1 MSDEFIL
8 DYDILE
14 EKINKYFSSD
24 EIQSLILDANKKNLS
39 RVTLDLNKMRESE
52 PLLTEMLLKNPL
64 KIIPMMEKHLNE
76 ISKGLR
82 GEKSQQTKNT
92 IQNKKEEPLHI
103 NFRGMLGNH
112 LVSPRGLTA
121 DLTNQYVGVQ
131 GIVTRISDI
140 KPKLVY
146 SVHYCDETK
155 HGTVKEYNDQMKIE
169 ETNNTY
175 GQPLNGNFNSGNV
188 TGFMNNAIP
197 TRDIN
202 QNPMTFEY
210 GFSKFKDHQI
220 VLLQEPPE
228 RTPLGQLPRSVEVV
242 LEGDLVDKVKP
253 GDRIQV
259 NGIFKSIT
267 NISTATN
274 GNVKTVLIG
283 TNVQII
289 NNDIQQKEYTGE
301 DLRRIKE
308 LAKKK
313 DVFNILAN
321 SIAPGIYGHQ
331 DIKRALVLQLL
342 GGNETN
348 LEDGTHLRGDINIL
362 MIGDP
367 STAKS
372 QFLRYMLNVAPNTI
386 NTTGKGSSGV
396 GLTAAVMV
404 DRETGDRHLEAG
416 AMVLGDRGIVCID
429 EFDKMNEVD
438 RVAIHEV
445 MEQQTVTIAKAGIHV
460 SLNARC
466 SVLAAANP
474 IYGQYIQQISAS
486 RNIGFPDSLLSRFDL
501 CFIVLDEHNSEL
513 DRKISEKV
521 IDNHMFP
528 VDASKFGDDSEDKVI
543 EPEINVDENKKTSM
557 YEKNN
562 PNSNASKENKNI
574 LTREFLRKYIYYAK
588 SKITPQLTK
597 ESTEFISKSW
607 GKLREKSISDDWKG
621 NKMPITVR
629 TLESLIRIATA
640 FAKARLSQKVERQ
653 DCENA
658 LDLLASSFFHETEFV
673 DDDNGEDNH
682 MDLAH
687 EEDEEEEEN
696 DNEKERKRPKRER
709 SREKMISLQEE
720 EEQSEEKSKKSK
732 KGKKQKGKKS
742 KEEKKVILE
751 TPVVDD
757 DAYGV
762 KVDKDKGGKITEQE
776 SNIIFKFIFEH
787 AKKRKNQTIDINELW
802 NIIKDKKELKDK
814 KITKINQLLDICTKL
829 EDEGKIFVSETKEI
843 TIV

>member
-1 MSDEFIL
+1 MSEDL
-8 DYDILE
+8 DFDSDNLE
-14 EKINKYFSSD
+14 QKIKKYFNSE
-24 EIQSLILDANKKNLS
+24 EIQSLVLDANKKNLS
-39 RVTLDLNKMRESE
+39 RITLDLNHMRESK
-52 PLLTEMLLKNPL
+52 PTLTKMLLKNPL
-64 KIIPMMEKHLNE
+64 KIIPIMEKNLNE
-76 ISKGLR
+76 ISQNLK
-82 GEKSQQTKNT
+82 GEKSQQVKNT
-92 IQNKKEEPLHI
+92 IQNKKEEQIHI
-103 NFRGMLGNH
+103 NFQGMLGTH

-121 DLTNQYVGVQ
+121 ELTNQYVGVQ
-131 GIVTRISDI
+131 GIVTRISEVR
-140 KPKLVY
+140 PKLVY
-146 SVHYCDETK
+146 SVHYCEETK
-155 HGTVKEYNDQMKIE
+155 HGNVKEYNDQMKIAE
-169 ETNNTY
+169 SSSTY
-175 GQPLNGNFNSGNV
+175 GQPLNGNFESGNAS
-188 TGFMNNAIP
+188 GFMNNAIP

-202 QNPMTFEY
+202 HNPLTFEY
-210 GFSKFKDHQI
+210 GFSKFKDQQVI
-220 VLLQEPPE
+220 LLQEPPE

-259 NGIFKSIT
+259 NGIFKC
-267 NISTATN
+267 ISTLATSSS

-289 NNDIQQKEYTGE
+289 NNDIQQNEYTGE
-301 DLRRIKE
+301 DLRRIRE

-313 DVFNILAN
+313 EVFNILAN

-331 DIKRALVLQLL
+331 DIKKALVLQLL

-348 LEDGTHLRGDINIL
+348 LDDGTHLRGDINIL

-372 QFLRYMLNVAPNTI
+372 QFLRYMLNVAPNAI

-404 DRETGDRHLEAG
+404 DRDTGDRHLEAG

-429 EFDKMNEVD
+429 EFDKMNELD

-474 IYGQYIQQISAS
+474 IYGQYIQDMSAS

-513 DRKISEKV
+513 DRRISERV
-521 IDNHMFP
+521 IDNHMYTI
-528 VDASKFGDDSEDKVI
+528 DASKFGDDSEDKVI
-543 EPEINVDENKKTSM
+543 EPEINMDENKKTVM
-557 YEKNN
+557 YEKSN
-562 PNSNASKENKNI
+562 PNSNGRKDDKNI

-588 SKITPQLTK
+588 SKIIPQLTK

-607 GKLREKSISDDWKG
+607 GKLREKSISDEWKG
-621 NKMPITVR
+621 KSMPITVR

-658 LDLLASSFFHETEFV
+658 LDLLASSFFQDNEAGE
-673 DDDNGEDNH
+673 DDDEDNR
-682 MDLAH
+682 MDLI
-687 EEDEEEEEN
+687 EEEG
-696 DNEKERKRPKRER
+696 DNQRKKSKRGKNADR
-709 SREKMISLQEE
+709 SIPLQEE
-720 EEQSEEKSKKSK
+720 DDEPIEDKRKRGRKHREKKSNEEKEV
-732 KGKKQKGKKS
+732 
-742 KEEKKVILE
+742 EELVEAQIDE
-751 TPVVDD
+751 GDD
-757 DAYGV
+757 DEDEAANDN
-762 KVDKDKGGKITEQE
+762 DKDDKITDQHA
-776 SNIIFKFIFEH
+776 NMIFKFIYEY
-787 AKKRKNQTIDINELW
+787 AKKKKNQTIDIDELW
-802 NIIKDKKELKDK
+802 SLIKDKKECKDK
-814 KITKINQLLDICTKL
+814 KITKKNKLLDICAKL

-843 TIV
+843 TLV